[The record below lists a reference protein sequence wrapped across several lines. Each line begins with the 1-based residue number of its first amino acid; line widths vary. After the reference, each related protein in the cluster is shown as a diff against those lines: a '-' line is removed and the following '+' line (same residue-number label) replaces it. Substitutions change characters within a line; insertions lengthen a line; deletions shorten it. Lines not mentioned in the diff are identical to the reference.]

1 MLHPSRNYNQDGNDV
16 SYLHARFSL
25 CALQHHVIFPNCL
38 ASASQYAAANSLL
51 VHCIQREEGRPVFVD
66 LTSYKTL
73 LFTQVMQYKA
83 SVVNESKTSLLHL
96 V

>member
-1 MLHPSRNYNQDGNDV
+1 MT
-16 SYLHARFSL
+16 YLIFTL
-25 CALQHHVIFPNCL
+25 ALVYVPYSTTSFFPNCL

-51 VHCIQREEGRPVFVD
+51 VHCIQREEGRPVFMD